1 MLYALVDYSNKKG
14 LFYNYFTEEVLGE
27 VKILMPKFKEK
38 NFKLSSKKLL
48 RKLKKY
54 NVQNIVLNEELNH
67 NTGFKNAL
75 IENKKYVIS
84 GNRISKI
91 LIPKIITE
99 ISNYTKYPAQKA
111 KVVLLM
117 NEYSIENI
125 DLIEC
130 IAKEVKQL
138 SVISQNYTKYEKTA
152 NRLYQNYG
160 CILKLYGMEAK
171 DFKRDNL
178 IINIDYTESMLNE
191 MMLPRNGIIISL
203 NEKINSLRKSFNG
216 IIINDIDIIGEG
228 IPTENFR
235 KLAVC
240 EAKLY
245 RPLRKVKDNERVFE
259 SEKYIING
267 YIGKNGK
274 ITQEEFEKI
283 GENFA

>member
-1 MLYALVDYSNKKG
+1 MINTSQKK
-14 LFYNYFTEEVLGE
+14 FYGE

-38 NFKLSSKKLL
+38 NSEESSKKLL
-48 RKLKKY
+48 RKIKKY

-67 NTGFKNAL
+67 NTGFKNVL

-91 LIPKIITE
+91 LIPKIIAE
-99 ISNYTKYPAQKA
+99 IANYTKHPAEKT

-152 NRLYQNYG
+152 SRLYQNYG
-160 CILKLYGMEAK
+160 CIVKLYGIDVK

-178 IINIDYTESMLNE
+178 IINIDYTETMLNE
-191 MMLPRNGIIISL
+191 MILPRNGIIITF

-216 IIINDIDIIGEG
+216 IIINDIDIMGEG
-228 IPTENFR
+228 IPNQNFR

-245 RPLRKVKDNERVFE
+245 RPLRKVKDNERVFD

-267 YIGKNGK
+267 YIGKSGK

-283 GENFA
+283 GKNFA